1 VSRNPSYTQRQ
12 RAKSGYAKKR
22 YEARIAKAIKEQ
34 AMTPEERQI
43 TAVHEAGHAVTAE
56 IMDFAVDYISIVPEA
71 VSLDHP
77 EARAAHAVGRIAVRQ
92 GGCQLVLVNGT
103 VPGTGGIRTMF
114 YLTHGMAGIAAEA
127 RLGVSLMEN
136 SFSYTSDI
144 RKTQELFN
152 ADTSE
157 ETQKELM
164 MGGMVFAKMMI
175 ENDSVWLAIA
185 DVAYLLLTQERVTGD
200 QVRQI
205 VKADVPESA
214 MMPASEQSN
223 LSEPLGFY
231 FAKKMGIELPFTKE
245 EAIAAYKAEMED
257 QQVPA

>member
-1 VSRNPSYTQRQ
+1 MSRNPSYTQRQ
-12 RAKSGYAKKR
+12 RAKADYAKKH
-22 YEARIAKAIKEQ
+22 YEALVAKAIKEQ
-34 AMTPEERQI
+34 AMTPEELKI
-43 TAVHEAGHAVTAE
+43 TAIHEAGHAVTAE
-56 IMDFAVDYISIVPEA
+56 IMDFAVDHISIVPEP
-71 VSLDHP
+71 VSMDYP
-77 EARAAHAVGRIAVRQ
+77 EAQAAKAAGRIAVRQ

-103 VPGTGGIRTMF
+103 VPCSGTRTMF
-114 YLTHGMAGIAAEA
+114 YLTHGLAGIAAEA
-127 RLGVSLMEN
+127 RLGVSLEEN
-136 SFSYTSDI
+136 SYSYMSDI
-144 RKTQELFN
+144 RKTRELFN

-157 ETQKELM
+157 EKQKYLM

-175 ENDSVWLAIA
+175 ENDSVWQAITN
-185 DVAYLLLTQERVTGD
+185 VAHLLLTHERATGD

-214 MMPASEQSN
+214 MMSASEQSN